1 MTTIKKL
8 EKISLRCDR
17 KNYLILTFSHNGNL
31 YQKNIGKD
39 EKENRKFAIAIMAR
53 INSDLIWEKFEN
65 LEKYFSRKSQDAG
78 EKTFLFMWYE
88 FLDHRKK
95 SGLKQKT
102 LEYDQTLSL
111 HIKKLKSLESFNEN
125 KIFLELKSLTTEEM
139 TRRILIA
146 LGQCLKFHKKNN
158 YQDFYN
164 QSQKIKPSIKKNKDK
179 NKPIALSDSEIIF
192 LNEKILESEDHR
204 GKFYIFNFWLNT
216 GCRPS
221 SALAVRKKDI
231 DLKNKKIIFIGS
243 YQLGEFSKGSKNG
256 NIYSIPM
263 SEVLEKILLDYF
275 LKNNFSDDNL
285 IFPFS
290 KKLDSYRKFFKFL
303 SRLLEKNFTAY
314 NCRDTFITRQIL
326 NGIPIGIIAKW
337 CDNSVSEIEKK
348 YFDVTQINI
357 IPK

>member
-1 MTTIKKL
+1 MIIFKGDRVQIIL
-8 EKISLRCDR
+8 VSEYLR
-17 KNYLILTFSHNGNL
+17 LSFSHNGSQW
-31 YQKNIGKD
+31 QKSLKKD
-39 EKENRKFAIAIMAR
+39 SKENRKFAIAIAKK
-53 INSDLIWEKFEN
+53 IDSDLIWGKFEN
-65 LEKYFSRKSQDAG
+65 LENYFKVKNNEKKLFSKMLNEFWEYRKN
-78 EKTFLFMWYE
+78 
-88 FLDHRKK
+88 
-95 SGLKQKT
+95 SGLKHHT
-102 LEYDQTLSL
+102 LKNDENIIDYLGK
-111 HIKKLKSLESFNEN
+111 INSLESLNEK
-125 KIFLELKSLTTEEM
+125 KIFLELKQITTEEM
-139 TRRILIA
+139 TRRCLGKI
-146 LGQCLKFHKKNN
+146 GQCLIFHDQHEQAEK
-158 YQDFYN
+158 FYN
-164 QSQKIKPSIKKNKDK
+164 LAKTIKPSWIMNKEK
-179 NKPIALSDSEIIF
+179 NKPVALSDSEIIF

-204 GKFYIFNFWLNT
+204 DKFYIFNFWINT

-231 DLKNKKIIFIGS
+231 NLKNKKIIFVGS

-256 NIYSIPM
+256 NIYSIPI
-263 SEVLEKILLDYF
+263 SEALEKILFDYF
-275 LKNNFSDDNL
+275 SENIFSDDNL

-303 SRLLEKNFTAY
+303 SMLLGKNFTAY